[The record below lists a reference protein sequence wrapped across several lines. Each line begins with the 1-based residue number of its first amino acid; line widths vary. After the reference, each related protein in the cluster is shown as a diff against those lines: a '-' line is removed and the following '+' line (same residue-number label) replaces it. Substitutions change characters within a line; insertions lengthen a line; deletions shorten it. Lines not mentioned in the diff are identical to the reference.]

1 MRFLALL
8 WRRCFARQMTNASL
22 HSFSSN
28 YRAHIVL
35 PDGGMATESQSA
47 AIVVAPIKIDLIEA
61 LQHVIDRNCR
71 RLLKAARDD
80 WERLFGGK
88 EPADECVSVHVHSA
102 AETIEKRAV
111 PGSGFL
117 PKRVSRPKSKTAR
130 ALCLTR

>member
-1 MRFLALL
+1 MPTDSR
-8 WRRCFARQMTNASL
+8 
-22 HSFSSN
+22 SST
-28 YRAHIVL
+28 IE
-35 PDGGMATESQSA
+35 DA
-47 AIVVAPIKIDLIEA
+47 AKTIELIEA

-80 WERLFGGK
+80 WERLFCGK
-88 EPADECVSVHVHSA
+88 EPTDECVSVHVHSA